1 MHVGRSHPFTLA
13 PPPPESPFAVP
24 MLLSPFPT
32 LCIFL
37 QPDYVRSRAF
47 EHSHVLYPEES
58 FLIRFPRSLFFLTR
72 LFQGLPA
79 SWIRLHS
86 PNQPVSALITL
97 PRIGSRRIL
106 RSLAGEKSKFFEWIF
121 LSRMRA
127 GGCCIS
133 GLLDEYGRSGGEGR
147 DRVDLN
153 FRGNSIGVSSVI

>member
-86 PNQPVSALITL
+86 PNQPVSALIAL

-106 RSLAGEKSKFFEWIF
+106 RSLAGEIF
-121 LSRMRA
+121 RVDFSLS
-127 GGCCIS
+127 
-133 GLLDEYGRSGGEGR
+133 DEGRSMLHLRSVGRIRTKWWGGAR
-147 DRVDLN
+147 SR
-153 FRGNSIGVSSVI
+153 RP